1 MRWTRSRPPKL
12 SRLPIEPANGL
23 VQLLFSSNVP
33 HAPCRDT
40 DRSEQQEQKNDQNQQ
55 QFEPPRVA
63 DLARRQPVRADT
75 VPGSTARQVEQND
88 ERHDRYD
95 KDRRQ
100 QHGHEG
106 AKPDHADRVPALRK
120 APGTIR
126 PVEFYREPFTDDET
140 RVLSRFF
147 SNVDKPV
154 FTLLNLPEV
163 VKGALFARYSRS
175 GKSLR
180 RLFLDE
186 FLNDT
191 DTGIETIAQRIE
203 GDPLYSLRRA
213 EKLYDRVFFEFGD
226 DSVAQLGGAHIAC
239 EQASNVLTK
248 VLEWGRL
255 ASYLEQSTRYIYYDS
270 KFGDRY
276 RYMTPPELAA
286 VGLEARHQAA
296 MDMLFDT
303 YSHVVRTMTDVYA
316 DRFPR
321 QDDPERVWKATIR
334 AKACD
339 TARGLLPASTL
350 SNVGIFASGQAY
362 EMLLLR
368 MQAHPLEEV
377 RGYGTLML
385 SELRK
390 VIPSFLKRVD
400 VDDRGVAWSKYLAST
415 RHAVRQ
421 IADRIVTGT
430 DERPLVDLT
439 DWDPD
444 AEVKLVAA
452 ALYPHTRLPDSTL
465 LEVARTMSER
475 ERATVIRA
483 LVGDRTNRR
492 HRPGRAMERPAYRF
506 DVLCDYGA
514 FRDLQ
519 RHRML
524 TIDWQELTTT
534 HGYDVPDDLVET
546 NLATDWERAM
556 SRAASFHSDV
566 EAATS
571 STVAQYVVPF
581 GYKIRFVMEMNAR
594 EAFHLIELR
603 SQPAGHAGYRKVAQ
617 EMHRQIRDVAGHHL
631 IADAMSYVDYSNTDL
646 ERLESERRAEQR
658 RSS

>member
-1 MRWTRSRPPKL
+1 MPDASC
-12 SRLPIEPANGL
+12 
-23 VQLLFSSNVP
+23 
-33 HAPCRDT
+33 HDT
-40 DRSEQQEQKNDQNQQ
+40 DRGQEQEQKDDQNQQ
-55 QFEPPRVA
+55 QLQSA
-63 DLARRQPVRADT
+63 CGGHLARRQPVRADP
-75 VPGSTARQVEQND
+75 VSGPAVRQVEQDD
-88 ERHDRYD
+88 ERDDRD
-95 KDRRQ
+95 NENRGEQ
-100 QHGHEG
+100 QGHERT
-106 AKPDHADRVPALRK
+106 KPDHADRVPAPRIT
-120 APGTIR
+120 PGTIR
-126 PVEFYREPFTDDET
+126 PVQFYREPFTDEET
-140 RVLSRFF
+140 LVLSRFF

-186 FLNDT
+186 FLNDA
-191 DTGIETIAQRIE
+191 DTGIGTIAQRIQ

-276 RYMTPPELAA
+276 RYMTPPEIERA
-286 VGLEARHQAA
+286 GLGPRHRTT
-296 MDMLFDT
+296 MDSLFDT
-303 YSHVVRTMTDVYA
+303 YSKVVRTMTDVYA

-321 QDDPERVWKATIR
+321 GDDPERVWKATIR

-362 EMLLLR
+362 EMALLR

-377 RGYGTLML
+377 QEYGGLML

-400 VDDRGVAWSKYLAST
+400 VDDRGIAWSAYLANT
-415 RHAVRQ
+415 RRAVRQ
-421 IADRIVTGT
+421 IADRIGSST
-430 DERPLVDLT
+430 ERQPLVALT

-444 AEVKLVAA
+444 AELKLVAS
-452 ALYPHTRLPDSTL
+452 ALYPHTKLPDATL
-465 LEVARTMSER
+465 LEIARTMPDEER
-475 ERATVIRA
+475 VAVIRA
-483 LVGDRTNRR
+483 MVGDRTNRR
-492 HRPGRAMERPAYRF
+492 HRPGRAMERPTYRF

-524 TIDWQELTTT
+524 TIEWQELTTA
-534 HGYDVPDDLVET
+534 HGHDVPHDLLET
-546 NLATDWERAM
+546 DLATDWEEAM

-603 SQPAGHAGYRKVAQ
+603 SQPAGHVGYRKVAQ

-631 IADAMSYVDYSNTDL
+631 IADAMSYVDYSATDL

-658 RSS
+658 RSK

>member
-1 MRWTRSRPPKL
+1 M
-12 SRLPIEPANGL
+12 
-23 VQLLFSSNVP
+23 
-33 HAPCRDT
+33 
-40 DRSEQQEQKNDQNQQ
+40 
-55 QFEPPRVA
+55 
-63 DLARRQPVRADT
+63 
-75 VPGSTARQVEQND
+75 
-88 ERHDRYD
+88 
-95 KDRRQ
+95 
-100 QHGHEG
+100 
-106 AKPDHADRVPALRK
+106 
-120 APGTIR
+120 
-126 PVEFYREPFTDDET
+126 EFYREPFTDDEQ

-186 FLNDT
+186 FLADA
-191 DTGIETIAQRIE
+191 DTGIEAIAERIE

-213 EKLYDRVFFEFGD
+213 EQLYDRVFFEFGD

-255 ASYLEQSTRYIYYDS
+255 ASYLEQSTRYIYYDA

-276 RYMTPPELAA
+276 RYMTPPEIESAGLAD
-286 VGLEARHQAA
+286 RHRTT
-296 MDMLFDT
+296 MDVLFDT
-303 YSHVVRTMTDVYA
+303 YSKVVRTMTLVYEQK
-316 DRFPR
+316 FPR
-321 QDDPERVWKATIR
+321 QEDDPVRVWKATIR

-362 EMLLLR
+362 EMALLR

-377 RGYGTLML
+377 REYGAMML
-385 SELRK
+385 TELRT

-400 VDDRGVAWSKYLAST
+400 IEDRGVVWSRYLAHT
-415 RHAVRQ
+415 RDAVRAV
-421 IADRIVTGT
+421 ADRIAAVP
-430 DERPLVDLT
+430 ENQPLVTLT
-439 DWDPD
+439 DWDAD
-444 AEVKLVAA
+444 AELKLAAA
-452 ALYPHTRLPDSTL
+452 ALYPHSALPDATL
-465 LEVARTMSER
+465 LEVAKTMTPQ
-475 ERATVIRA
+475 ERAGVIRA
-483 LVGDRTNRR
+483 LVGERSNRR
-492 HRPGRAMERPAYRF
+492 HRPGRAMERSAYRF
-506 DVLCDYGA
+506 DILCDYGA

-524 TIDWQELTTT
+524 TIDWQELTTA
-534 HGYDVPDDLVET
+534 HGYDVPDDLIGSD
-546 NLATDWERAM
+546 LSTDWERAM
-556 SRAASFHSDV
+556 EAAAAFHAEV
-566 EAATS
+566 ERATS

-603 SQPAGHAGYRKVAQ
+603 SQPAGHTGYRKVAQ

-631 IADAMSYVDYSNTDL
+631 IADAMSFVSYADTDL
-646 ERLESERRAEQR
+646 ERLESERRAEMR
-658 RSS
+658 RSQ

>member
-1 MRWTRSRPPKL
+1 
-12 SRLPIEPANGL
+12 
-23 VQLLFSSNVP
+23 
-33 HAPCRDT
+33 
-40 DRSEQQEQKNDQNQQ
+40 
-55 QFEPPRVA
+55 
-63 DLARRQPVRADT
+63 
-75 VPGSTARQVEQND
+75 
-88 ERHDRYD
+88 
-95 KDRRQ
+95 
-100 QHGHEG
+100 
-106 AKPDHADRVPALRK
+106 
-120 APGTIR
+120 
-126 PVEFYREPFTDDET
+126 VEFYRQPFTEDEQ

-147 SNVDKPV
+147 SNVDQPV

-186 FLNDT
+186 FLKDA
-191 DTGIETIAQRIE
+191 DTGIEAIAERIE

-213 EKLYDRVFFEFGD
+213 EQLYDRVFFEFGD

-248 VLEWGRL
+248 ALEWGRL
-255 ASYLEQSTRYIYYDS
+255 ASYLEQSTRYIYYDA

-276 RYMTPPELAA
+276 RYMTPPEIESAGLA
-286 VGLEARHQAA
+286 ERHQAT
-296 MDMLFDT
+296 MDLLFDT
-303 YSHVVRTMTDVYA
+303 YSKVVRTMTGVYA
-316 DRFPR
+316 ERFPR
-321 QDDPERVWKATIR
+321 HQSDPLRVWKATIR

-362 EMLLLR
+362 EMALLR
-368 MQAHPLEEV
+368 MQAHPLVEV
-377 RGYGTLML
+377 REYGSMML
-385 SELRK
+385 TELRK

-400 VDDRGVAWSKYLAST
+400 IDDRGVAWSRYLANT
-415 RHAVRQ
+415 RDAVRSV
-421 IADRIVTGT
+421 AERIPDSVE
-430 DERPLVDLT
+430 DQPLVTLT

-444 AEVKLVAA
+444 AELKLTAA
-452 ALYPHTRLPDSTL
+452 ALYPHTTLSDAQL
-465 LEVARTMSER
+465 LELARGMSEQ
-475 ERATVIRA
+475 ERAEVIRA

-492 HRPGRAMERPAYRF
+492 HRPGRAMERSTYRF

-524 TIDWQELTTT
+524 TLDWQELTTT
-534 HGYDVPDDLVET
+534 HGFDVPGDLGPDLTV
-546 NLATDWERAM
+546 DWNRAM
-556 SRAASFHSDV
+556 EAAAMFYADV
-566 EAATS
+566 QAATS

-603 SQPAGHAGYRKVAQ
+603 SQPAGHTGYRKVAQ
-617 EMHRQIRDVAGHHL
+617 EMHRQIRDVAGHNL
-631 IADAMSYVDYSNTDL
+631 VANAMKFVSYADTDL
-646 ERLESERRAEQR
+646 ERLESERRAEER
-658 RSS
+658 RGT